1 MHVIT
6 VDFKIN
12 QGYEARFLERMRR
25 QAKDSMELEEGCL
38 RFDVCLDPGDPGHV
52 FLYEI
57 YRDEAAFQ
65 VHLDSLHFKDFDQE
79 VAPWVADKQV
89 AAWRLDA

>member
-12 QGYEARFLERMRR
+12 QGDEARFLARMHR
-25 QAKDSMELEEGCL
+25 QARESLEREEGCL

-65 VHLDSLHFKDFDQE
+65 VHLDSPHFKDFDRE